1 MILQSLYTPY
11 VLFILPSSYLSYV
24 FIYTYSY
31 RNNLLIPSI
40 ITPDFI
46 KAYNIFQIV
55 LCSYMTY
62 GLMPVVSQGIYNPFG
77 INIPY
82 TDTLEW
88 FMIVHYLSKYVDWI
102 DTYIIIQKQK
112 QNQLSFLHVYH
123 HSTVPVIWGFMLYN
137 GHANGT
143 VTFGAWINSLTHV
156 IMYTHYLV
164 TSYGIRNP
172 FKKYVTYWQISQFYF
187 CLMHAILLVSFPEW
201 DKQLEPGYAWIQLF
215 YHISLIILFTKY
227 MSYVPSIFHMKSN

>member
-1 MILQSLYTPY
+1 MFMILQSLYTPY
-11 VLFILPSSYLSYV
+11 ILFILPSSYLSYV
-24 FIYTYSY
+24 FFYTYSY
-31 RNNLLIPSI
+31 RNNLLTPYT
-40 ITPDFI
+40 ITPQFM

-62 GLMPVVSQGIYNPFG
+62 GLMPVVSQGLYNPFG

-123 HSTVPVIWGFMLYN
+123 HIK
-137 GHANGT
+137 
-143 VTFGAWINSLTHV
+143 
-156 IMYTHYLV
+156 YL
-164 TSYGIRNP
+164 
-172 FKKYVTYWQISQFYF
+172 
-187 CLMHAILLVSFPEW
+187 ILQRRL
-201 DKQLEPGYAWIQLF
+201 QL
-215 YHISLIILFTKY
+215 K
-227 MSYVPSIFHMKSN
+227 SI